1 VRAAS
6 RASALAR
13 RGAARRVSPTIAH
26 AAVRSTLELVES
38 NPEQYPIAVD
48 DIRKAPLRRF
58 PYVVYYVIA
67 QDHISA
73 IAVMHSRRHPR
84 RWKGTPLIF
93 RWHVRP
99 DLFSDDDNRHHPS
112 S

>member
-1 VRAAS
+1 MP
-6 RASALAR
+6 ALFLR
-13 RGAARRVSPTIAH
+13 DAARGDLAEAFQWYEGRRAGLGYEFTH
-26 AAVRSTLELVES
+26 AVRSTLELVES

-73 IAVMHSRRHPR
+73 IAVMHSHRHPR
-84 RWKGTPLIF
+84 RWKE
-93 RWHVRP
+93 RR
-99 DLFSDDDNRHHPS
+99 
-112 S
+112 